1 MKQIKSNIPKHSH
14 NLTNDFYEEEHIY
27 GKRLERPQSEISK
40 KRPLKN
46 YKKAWLEHVDDFD
59 EVDDFYGK

>member
-1 MKQIKSNIPKHSH
+1 MKQIKTNIPKHSH
-14 NLTNDFYEEEHIY
+14 KIVEFYEEEHVY

>member
-1 MKQIKSNIPKHSH
+1 MKQIKTNIPKHSH
-14 NLTNDFYEEEHIY
+14 KIVEFYEDENTY
-27 GKRLERPQSEISK
+27 GKRLERAQSEISK